1 MISSISFQ
9 NFRGLKE
16 LELVNLCPVTLIS
29 GKNNAG
35 KSSIL
40 EGIFLLFDHAA
51 PQSFIKIS
59 RFRNLPVVTDS
70 AVLWTSLFYELDT
83 AVPVQIA
90 ARLNSA
96 EMVLKYTAEN
106 DFAASQDMLRDFASS
121 VKTSYALRFYFKYDN
136 DCESG
141 YFTISP
147 SGVTRMLDTSNSLIS
162 LPFVQYINA
171 EIAGH
176 DNVVIDWM
184 GRLELA
190 GKKQRIIDCLKIID
204 TSISDISTIA
214 QQGQVQLYTKTGT
227 KLLPLKLAG
236 DGINRL
242 LFIVL
247 AVIANPNSL
256 ILVDEIEVGFHYSMY
271 AKFWEVLAVAARENN
286 CQIIATTHSYECID
300 GAITGIEKA
309 GMMDSFCYYRVEHTG
324 NGNYGYR
331 YSGPLLRSAVE
342 TEMEV
347 R

>member
-70 AVLWTSLFYELDT
+70 AVLWTPLFYELDT

-121 VKTSYALRFYFKYDN
+121 VKTSYGSAATSFTYLFSGRIALNGLITVIF
-136 DCESG
+136 
-141 YFTISP
+141 SP
-147 SGVTRMLDTSNSLIS
+147 FL
-162 LPFVQYINA
+162 
-171 EIAGH
+171 
-176 DNVVIDWM
+176 
-184 GRLELA
+184 
-190 GKKQRIIDCLKIID
+190 
-204 TSISDISTIA
+204 
-214 QQGQVQLYTKTGT
+214 
-227 KLLPLKLAG
+227 
-236 DGINRL
+236 
-242 LFIVL
+242 
-247 AVIANPNSL
+247 
-256 ILVDEIEVGFHYSMY
+256 
-271 AKFWEVLAVAARENN
+271 
-286 CQIIATTHSYECID
+286 TH
-300 GAITGIEKA
+300 
-309 GMMDSFCYYRVEHTG
+309 
-324 NGNYGYR
+324 
-331 YSGPLLRSAVE
+331 LLRQ
-342 TEMEV
+342 
-347 R
+347 